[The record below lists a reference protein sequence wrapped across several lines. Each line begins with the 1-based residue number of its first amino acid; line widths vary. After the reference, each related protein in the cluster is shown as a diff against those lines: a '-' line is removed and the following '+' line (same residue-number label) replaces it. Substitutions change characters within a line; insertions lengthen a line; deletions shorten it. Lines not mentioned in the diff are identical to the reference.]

1 MSLRFCVSRKGS
13 LTDLK
18 TNRTHTGGTIRRPH
32 ILFDF
37 DGTLVN
43 TTPLILRSFHAT
55 WIEIFGFTF
64 PDEVYIQTFGMLI
77 HSAFRDLIELAVS
90 EGRIEMP
97 DDLEAACAKILP
109 TYRSYNL
116 GWHNEMVE
124 PFDGIESLLSTLR
137 SRGHRLGVV
146 SSKIRAGV
154 ERGLDLFALAD
165 YFDCLIA
172 AEDVSNHKPH
182 PEPLLRAAEVM
193 NGTPRQ
199 SLYVGDSIH
208 DIAAGK
214 AAGMTTVAANWG
226 PFPRHELEN
235 ALPDHL
241 LECPADLLEI
251 LG

>member
-55 WIEIFGFTF
+55 WIEIFG
-64 PDEVYIQTFGMLI
+64 
-77 HSAFRDLIELAVS
+77 
-90 EGRIEMP
+90 
-97 DDLEAACAKILP
+97 
-109 TYRSYNL
+109 
-116 GWHNEMVE
+116 
-124 PFDGIESLLSTLR
+124 
-137 SRGHRLGVV
+137 
-146 SSKIRAGV
+146 
-154 ERGLDLFALAD
+154 
-165 YFDCLIA
+165 
-172 AEDVSNHKPH
+172 
-182 PEPLLRAAEVM
+182 
-193 NGTPRQ
+193 
-199 SLYVGDSIH
+199 
-208 DIAAGK
+208 
-214 AAGMTTVAANWG
+214 MTTVAVNWG

-241 LECPADLLEI
+241 LERPADLLDI